1 MNLIAASQQS
11 ELHITFAVLVA
22 GVVIGCFGHI
32 TRLRWLI
39 ILGILIVGV
48 DSALFSFVL
57 RPGAG

>member
-1 MNLIAASQQS
+1 MILIVASQQS
-11 ELHITFAVLVA
+11 ELHLTFAVLVV

-39 ILGILIVGV
+39 VLGILIIGI

-57 RPGAG
+57 RPGSG

>member
-11 ELHITFAVLVA
+11 QLHITFAVLVA

-39 ILGILIVGV
+39 VLGIFMIGA
-48 DSALFSFVL
+48 DSLVFWLWL

>member
-1 MNLIAASQQS
+1 MPLIAASQQS
-11 ELHITFAVLVA
+11 ELHLTFAALVA
-22 GVVIGCFGHI
+22 GVVIGCAGHL

-39 ILGILIVGV
+39 VLGILIVGI